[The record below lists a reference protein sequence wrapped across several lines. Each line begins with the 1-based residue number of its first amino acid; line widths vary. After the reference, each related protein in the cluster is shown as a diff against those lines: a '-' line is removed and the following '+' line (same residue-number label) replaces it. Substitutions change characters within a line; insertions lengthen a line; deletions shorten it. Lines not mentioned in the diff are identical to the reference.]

1 MKKKVNMK
9 EKVKAFWKEHG
20 VEIEAGATVIGV
32 AIMSGCIGWQICK
45 LDVRRKGYIRLNEP
59 LMRFLRDA
67 DMSLDGKVKD
77 IHMWGSNDLSER
89 FKVADLGK
97 LGEQMRVADGVSFD
111 DAFGGFTHILSIGPK
126 D

>member
-1 MKKKVNMK
+1 MKKKVK
-9 EKVKAFWKEHG
+9 EKAKAFWDKHELEIKAG
-20 VEIEAGATVIGV
+20 VTVIGV
-32 AIMSGCIGWQICK
+32 AIVSGFVGWQICK

-59 LMRFLRDA
+59 ITRFLRDA
-67 DMSLDGKVKD
+67 DMSLDGKVKG
-77 IHMWGSNDLSER
+77 IHMWRSNDLSER